1 MTEIELLQKT
11 GFKRQGTLKG
21 GFRFAG
27 APARDLP
34 RIHGIGIPPA
44 WINVA
49 VARSARAKLQAVGQ
63 DAKGRWQYRY
73 SREAVRERE
82 ERKYEKLIAFGAAL
96 PRLRKAIE
104 QGMRAHGLPREKVMA
119 CILRILSTCF
129 MRSGSEVYAKE
140 NGSFGI
146 ATLQNRHATVSS
158 GKVVFKYRG
167 KSGQDQL
174 RELNDPRVAR
184 VVRELKKLPGRDLFQ
199 YVADDGRIVNV
210 TRASI
215 NDAVKEAMGESFN
228 AKDFRTWA
236 GTLIAAC
243 ALARLDSQAVAGV
256 TDRKKLVVAA
266 VKETAAQ
273 LGNTPAVCRSS
284 YVWHSVPRSF
294 LKGKVLKSYFNT
306 VDELIASKARGNI
319 ACETALL
326 ELLKEGRVKHREVS
340 ERRRKPRETHLSKRM
355 KADPKS
361 RRLAKA
367 FAVH

>member
-1 MTEIELLQKT
+1 MTEIEVLQKT
-11 GFKRQGTLKG
+11 GFKRQGTQKS

-27 APARDLP
+27 APRRELP

-49 VARSARAKLQAVGQ
+49 VARNARAKLQAVGQ

-82 ERKYEKLIAFGAAL
+82 ERKFEKLIAFGAAL
-96 PRLRKAIE
+96 PRLRKAID
-104 QGMRAHGLPREKVMA
+104 QGMRQKGLPREKVMA

-146 ATLQNRHATVSS
+146 ATLRNRHATVS
-158 GKVVFKYRG
+158 GGTVRFHYRG
-167 KSGQDQL
+167 KSGQDQE
-174 RELNDPRVAR
+174 RELKDLRIAR

-199 YVADDGRIVNV
+199 YVAEDGRVVNI

-215 NDAVKEAMGESFN
+215 NQAVKEAMGESFN

-243 ALARLDSQAVAGV
+243 SLARLHDESVAGV

-266 VKETAAQ
+266 IKETAAQ
-273 LGNTPAVCRSS
+273 LGNTPAVCRNS

-294 LKGKVLKSYFNT
+294 LKGKVLKSYFKT
-306 VDELIASKARGNI
+306 VDELIACDTRGSS

-326 ELLKEGRVKHREVS
+326 ELLREGKVKHRAVS
-340 ERRRKPRETHLSKRM
+340 ERRRKPRETELSKKL

>member
-1 MTEIELLQKT
+1 MTEIEALQKS
-11 GFKRQGTLKG
+11 GFKRQGTVKS

-27 APARDLP
+27 APKRELP

-49 VARSARAKLQAVGQ
+49 VARTAKAKLQAVGQ

-82 ERKYEKLIAFGAAL
+82 ERKFEKLIAFGAAM

-104 QGMRAHGLPREKVMA
+104 QGMRVHGLPREKVMA
-119 CILRILSTCF
+119 VILRILSTCF

-146 ATLQNRHATVSS
+146 ATLQNRHATVAG

-167 KSGQDQL
+167 KSGKEQL
-174 RELNDPRVAR
+174 RELSDARIAR

-210 TRASI
+210 TRAAI
-215 NDAVKEAMGESFN
+215 NEAVKEAMGESFT

-243 ALARLDSQAVAGV
+243 ALARLDSEAVAGV

-266 VKETAAQ
+266 IKETAAQ

-294 LKGKVLKSYFNT
+294 MKGKVLKSYFKT
-306 VDELIASKARGNI
+306 VDELIACDTRGSS

-326 ELLKEGRVKHREVS
+326 ELLREGKVKHREVS
-340 ERRRKPRETHLSKRM
+340 ERRRKPRVTKLSKKM
-355 KADPKS
+355 AADPKA

-367 FAVH
+367 FAVN